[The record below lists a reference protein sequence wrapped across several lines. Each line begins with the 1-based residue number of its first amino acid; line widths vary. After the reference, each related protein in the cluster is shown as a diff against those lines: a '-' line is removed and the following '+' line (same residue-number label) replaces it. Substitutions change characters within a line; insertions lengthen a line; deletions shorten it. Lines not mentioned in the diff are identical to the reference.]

1 MNRLLTGVLAAAMA
15 LASMGWAT
23 VAAAC
28 DGAGV
33 IIRIDGR
40 PQDVVIMRTTG
51 GTTAAVTRPRVLEVV
66 CHNDVVKTL
75 GATFVVLSID
85 GSGPVRVDHNV
96 TLNYGLRYEYFAPY
110 TEKNNRLVNLDHNA
124 DYTVPGG
131 RGAPSIVGNAY
142 RTLSDQVMPDMKR
155 LPWNVRIKGG
165 GDEFGFALPGLTAG
179 GQQVRAGS
187 RVLLIRLVGG
197 VAPYKVEIRNAQN
210 AIVAAT
216 TSSSH
221 EVLVPAVAL
230 ARGAYRI
237 TASDATPLALEAT
250 IVAVDQAPPADAAY
264 ADLTDPEVRTA
275 VMATALARS
284 APASW
289 SFEAEQQ
296 LQAAPANGLD
306 RDKVYELIENYSSE

>member
-85 GSGPVRVDHNV
+85 GSGPVRV
-96 TLNYGLRYEYFAPY
+96 
-110 TEKNNRLVNLDHNA
+110 DHNA